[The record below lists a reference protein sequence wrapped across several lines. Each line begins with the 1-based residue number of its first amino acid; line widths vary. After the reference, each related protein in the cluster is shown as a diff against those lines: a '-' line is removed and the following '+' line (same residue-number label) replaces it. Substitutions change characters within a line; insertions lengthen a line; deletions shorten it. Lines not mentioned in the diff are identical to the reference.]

1 MIKINDLKGKE
12 IPFLITYSDRD
23 CDDFEAHYKTT
34 ISEMREMTFLLFQ
47 EDGYFFMTIREDDY
61 CQGSGKFYASNEVN
75 VVRKFE
81 NIDDVVLFIKNYLG
95 R

>member
-1 MIKINDLKGKE
+1 
-12 IPFLITYSDRD
+12 
-23 CDDFEAHYKTT
+23 
-34 ISEMREMTFLLFQ
+34 
-47 EDGYFFMTIREDDY
+47 MTIREDDY